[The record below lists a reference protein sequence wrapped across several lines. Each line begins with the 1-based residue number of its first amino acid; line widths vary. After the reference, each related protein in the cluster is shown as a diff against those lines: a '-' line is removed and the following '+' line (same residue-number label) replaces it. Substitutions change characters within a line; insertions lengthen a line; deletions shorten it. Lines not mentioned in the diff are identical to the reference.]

1 MYCKK
6 QRNLLTLLRLMAS
19 KKDFPAKSLSA
30 SCTTVLSSPCLNPAA
45 IVPDAPNR
53 LQLRSIVTSFLRFRR
68 RRTQMDEIA
77 PGPIPF
83 PLSMSDSKLTF
94 LQAWRHTAEQPSSP
108 KAFNRRSSD
117 LRVLF
122 IVNDFASDRA
132 PSFPTLLLLKFKCVR
147 EVVGEAI
154 TFARA

>member
-1 MYCKK
+1 
-6 QRNLLTLLRLMAS
+6 MAS

-45 IVPDAPNR
+45 IFPTDPNR
-53 LQLRSIVTSFLRFRR
+53 LQLTSIVTNFFRFRR

-83 PLSMSDSKLTF
+83 PLSMSDSKFKF
-94 LQAWRHTAEQPSSP
+94 LQAWRQTAEQPSSP
-108 KAFNRRSSD
+108 KALSRRSSD

-122 IVNDFASDRA
+122 SVNDFARERA
-132 PSFPTLLLLKFKCVR
+132 PSFPTLLLLKFRLVR
-147 EVVGEAI
+147 AVVGEAR